1 MPTVISAPSSS
12 LFSLLF
18 PFRTLRSLQFWIR
31 FSLPQIGCSRR
42 IYLKTLPK
50 HWKTFTFKTHS
61 CLEKLRLVAN
71 ADNLKVPQF
80 PKAQVYRLPIQVP
93 GFPPETSIFPPKSF
107 PLPQSRTPFPL
118 PPSITVKEKLISP
131 SSSSSSSSSQPAL
144 LLPSTYGESKAQL
157 LILITIP
164 SCSLIYSFHKVLP
177 CQ

>member
-1 MPTVISAPSSS
+1 MR
-12 LFSLLF
+12 LFH
-18 PFRTLRSLQFWIR
+18 
-31 FSLPQIGCSRR
+31 SR
-42 IYLKTLPK
+42 LDQKKVPHQNSGKTLVL
-50 HWKTFTFKTHS
+50 KTHS

-71 ADNLKVPQF
+71 ADNHKVPQF

-144 LLPSTYGESKAQL
+144 LLPSTCAQRKSQL
-157 LILITIP
+157 LIFITIL
-164 SCSLIYSFHKVLP
+164 SRSHIYSFHKVIP
-177 CQ
+177 HQ

>member
-31 FSLPQIGCSRR
+31 FSLSQIGYSRR
-42 IYLKTLPK
+42 IYLKTLLK

-80 PKAQVYRLPIQVP
+80 PKAQVYHLPIQVP
-93 GFPPETSIFPPKSF
+93 GFPPETSIFPLKSF
-107 PLPQSRTPFPL
+107 PLLQSRTTIPSSAVNYGERKAQLPILIILILIFPTSP
-118 PPSITVKEKLISP
+118 PPSINLR
-131 SSSSSSSSSQPAL
+131 
-144 LLPSTYGESKAQL
+144 
-157 LILITIP
+157 
-164 SCSLIYSFHKVLP
+164 
-177 CQ
+177 